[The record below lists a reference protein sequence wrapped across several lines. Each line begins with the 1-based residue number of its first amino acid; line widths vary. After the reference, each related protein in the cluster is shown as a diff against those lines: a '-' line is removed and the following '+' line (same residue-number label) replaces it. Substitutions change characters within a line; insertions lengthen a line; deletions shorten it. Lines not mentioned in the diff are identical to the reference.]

1 MTASNT
7 GDDPPTRIPWPPVLL
22 VATIGCGFLLEG
34 LAPLPLPTNLRT
46 AGGAII
52 VLALLN
58 EIWCALELRRHHTTI
73 LPYRPVSTLVTTG
86 PYRWSRNPIYVS
98 HVALAAGVGMVL
110 GSLWTLLLTP
120 ALILALMRLSIM
132 PEEQHLAKKFG
143 PAFGAYVRRTRRW
156 F

>member
-1 MTASNT
+1 MTAPNT
-7 GDDPPTRIPWPPVLL
+7 PDEPPARFPWPPVLL
-22 VATIGCGFLLEG
+22 VATVGFGLLLDG
-34 LAPLPLPTNLRT
+34 LAPLPLATNLKSV
-46 AGGAII
+46 GSAII

-73 LPYRPVSTLVTTG
+73 LPYRSVSTLVTTG

-132 PEEQHLAKKFG
+132 PEEEHLAKKFG
-143 PAFGAYVRRTRRW
+143 PAFGAYVKRTKRW
-156 F
+156 V